1 MAKKSKLNIS
11 SPLLYIVLGILLLV
25 FGGGTLGLAMKVAG
39 IFFAI
44 VGILDLIKSRVGS
57 GIVNIVI
64 GAVILF
70 MGDKLLWLILIVLG
84 IYLIIKGALDLVA
97 VLKRKKKNALMLIIP
112 ILTIVVG
119 VALGFGDLLGDIIR
133 IVGIFLIVD
142 GVLGLFN
149 SKK

>member
-1 MAKKSKLNIS
+1 MAKKSGLNIS

-25 FGGGTLGLAMKVAG
+25 CGGGALGIAMKVAG
-39 IFFAI
+39 IFFAVI
-44 VGILDLIKSRVGS
+44 GILDLIKSRLVS
-57 GIVNIVI
+57 GLINIVI

-70 MGDKLLWLILIVLG
+70 MGDKLLWLILIVIG
-84 IYLIIKGALDLVA
+84 IYLIVKGALDLVA
-97 VLKRKKKNALMLIIP
+97 VLKRKKKNALMLILP
-112 ILTIVVG
+112 IITIVVG

-142 GVLGLFN
+142 GILGIFN